1 MSEIKIARFV
11 GIEACKSIFS
21 EKSTFVLRSSEH
33 YRRLYETNEG
43 GTDKGDRAE
52 GCADTIDGG
61 TAEFTGW
68 IASCWTILD
77 KDEPTSN
84 E

>member
-1 MSEIKIARFV
+1 MSEVKIARFV

-21 EKSTFVLRSSEH
+21 EKSTFVLRSPEH

-61 TAEFTGW
+61 TAEFTGRVTHLTG
-68 IASCWTILD
+68 SV
-77 KDEPTSN
+77 
-84 E
+84 